1 MVKYLVACLRQ
12 DRSYIKKHP
21 LKLQQNIGV
30 LKARRQSWYYDN
42 NFSPLIPFKNQ
53 WYILKYAFWDELVDG
68 QSIKCVIHKL
78 ETILENEEHKE
89 EIDVDDLLDTI
100 DWLCFWYT
108 KGACF
113 TIV

>member
-1 MVKYLVACLRQ
+1 M
-12 DRSYIKKHP
+12 SYIKKHP
-21 LKLQQNIGV
+21 LQLQQNIGV

-42 NFSPLIPFKNQ
+42 DFSPLIPFKNQ

-68 QSIKCVIHKL
+68 QSIKFVIHKL
-78 ETILENEEHKE
+78 EIILENEEYKE
-89 EIDVDDLLDTI
+89 EIDVDDVLDTI
-100 DWLCFWYT
+100 DWLCFWCT